1 MCNYIEYCNLLCSKN
16 IYFEYAK
23 MKKNLHLNS
32 KVKIISKNERDKVVR
47 KEILIITILSIILAI
62 IGFAIQ
68 VV

>member
-1 MCNYIEYCNLLCSKN
+1 
-16 IYFEYAK
+16 
-23 MKKNLHLNS
+23 MKKNLYLNS
-32 KVKIISKNERDKVVR
+32 KVKIISKIERDKVIQ

>member
-1 MCNYIEYCNLLCSKN
+1 
-16 IYFEYAK
+16 
-23 MKKNLHLNS
+23 MKKNLYLNS
-32 KVKIISKNERDKVVR
+32 KVKIISKNEREKVVQ

>member
-1 MCNYIEYCNLLCSKN
+1 
-16 IYFEYAK
+16 
-23 MKKNLHLNS
+23 MKKDLYLNS
-32 KVKIISKNERDKVVR
+32 KVKIISKNDREKVVQ

>member
-1 MCNYIEYCNLLCSKN
+1 
-16 IYFEYAK
+16 
-23 MKKNLHLNS
+23 MKKNLYLNS
-32 KVKIISKNERDKVVR
+32 KAKIISKNEREKVVQ

>member
-1 MCNYIEYCNLLCSKN
+1 
-16 IYFEYAK
+16 
-23 MKKNLHLNS
+23 MKKNLYSNS
-32 KVKIISKNERDKVVR
+32 KVKIISKNERDKVVQ

>member
-1 MCNYIEYCNLLCSKN
+1 
-16 IYFEYAK
+16 
-23 MKKNLHLNS
+23 MKKNLSLNS
-32 KVKIISKNERDKVVR
+32 KVKIISKNEREKVVQ

>member
-1 MCNYIEYCNLLCSKN
+1 
-16 IYFEYAK
+16 
-23 MKKNLHLNS
+23 MKKNLYLNS
-32 KVKIISKNERDKVVR
+32 RVKIISKNEREKVVQ

>member
-1 MCNYIEYCNLLCSKN
+1 
-16 IYFEYAK
+16 
-23 MKKNLHLNS
+23 MKKNLYLNS
-32 KVKIISKNERDKVVR
+32 KVKIISKNDREKVVQ

>member
-1 MCNYIEYCNLLCSKN
+1 
-16 IYFEYAK
+16 
-23 MKKNLHLNS
+23 MKKNLYLNS
-32 KVKIISKNERDKVVR
+32 KVKIISKNERNKIVQ

>member
-1 MCNYIEYCNLLCSKN
+1 
-16 IYFEYAK
+16 
-23 MKKNLHLNS
+23 MKKNLYSNS
-32 KVKIISKNERDKVVR
+32 EVKIISKNEREKVVQ

>member
-1 MCNYIEYCNLLCSKN
+1 
-16 IYFEYAK
+16 
-23 MKKNLHLNS
+23 MKKNLYLNS
-32 KVKIISKNERDKVVR
+32 KVKIISKNERDKFVQ

>member
-1 MCNYIEYCNLLCSKN
+1 
-16 IYFEYAK
+16 

>member
-1 MCNYIEYCNLLCSKN
+1 
-16 IYFEYAK
+16 
-23 MKKNLHLNS
+23 MKKNLYLNS
-32 KVKIISKNERDKVVR
+32 KIKIISKSERDKVVQ

>member
-1 MCNYIEYCNLLCSKN
+1 
-16 IYFEYAK
+16 
-23 MKKNLHLNS
+23 MKKNLNLNS
-32 KVKIISKNERDKVVR
+32 KVKIISKNERDKVVQ

>member
-1 MCNYIEYCNLLCSKN
+1 
-16 IYFEYAK
+16 
-23 MKKNLHLNS
+23 MKKNLYLNS
-32 KVKIISKNERDKVVR
+32 KVKIISENERNKIVQ

>member
-1 MCNYIEYCNLLCSKN
+1 
-16 IYFEYAK
+16 
-23 MKKNLHLNS
+23 MKKNLYLNS
-32 KVKIISKNERDKVVR
+32 KVKNISKNEREKVVQ

>member
-1 MCNYIEYCNLLCSKN
+1 MKENL
-16 IYFEYAK
+16 Y
-23 MKKNLHLNS
+23 LNS

>member
-1 MCNYIEYCNLLCSKN
+1 
-16 IYFEYAK
+16 
-23 MKKNLHLNS
+23 MKKNLYLNS
-32 KVKIISKNERDKVVR
+32 KVKIISKNERDKVVQ

>member
-1 MCNYIEYCNLLCSKN
+1 
-16 IYFEYAK
+16 
-23 MKKNLHLNS
+23 MKKNLYLNS
-32 KVKIISKNERDKVVR
+32 KVKIISKIERDKVVQ

>member
-1 MCNYIEYCNLLCSKN
+1 
-16 IYFEYAK
+16 
-23 MKKNLHLNS
+23 MKKNPYLNS
-32 KVKIISKNERDKVVR
+32 KVKVISKDERDKVVL

>member
-1 MCNYIEYCNLLCSKN
+1 
-16 IYFEYAK
+16 
-23 MKKNLHLNS
+23 MKKNLYSNS
-32 KVKIISKNERDKVVR
+32 KVKVISKNERDKVVR